1 MNDIIT
7 PFILVFLNEYFPD
20 LDFETLK
27 LPANFEETLTPEI
40 ELNVPELKIITQI
53 RSKPIRTTA
62 FLG

>member
-27 LPANFEETLTPEI
+27 LPANFEETLTQEI

-53 RSKPIRTTA
+53 RSKQIRTTA